1 MAFSS
6 SGRVQNRVVNGHGE
20 LMDAVTIWA
29 LRGKKN
35 GGHFCSANCRQL
47 KSITSMQLEQRHIIK
62 LLHLRDLKLQ
72 EIATEP
78 SSACGQDAY
87 ARQSIKYCLHQIT
100 SGELFSKRNTLV
112 DDHPSTMPMLN
123 FDHF

>member
-1 MAFSS
+1 M
-6 SGRVQNRVVNGHGE
+6 
-20 LMDAVTIWA
+20 
-29 LRGKKN
+29 
-35 GGHFCSANCRQL
+35 QL
-47 KSITSMQLEQRHIIK
+47 KQRHIIK

-87 ARQSIKYCLHQIT
+87 ARQSIKNWLHQIS

-112 DDHPSTMPMLN
+112 DDYLSTMLMPN